1 MENSIKNIKISDHQI
16 AISYFGQ
23 AGFIIRYRAFYIST
37 DPYLSYYV
45 DEHCSNDDTLWIR
58 NYPPPITP
66 EERDF
71 INVIICTHAHYD
83 HMDPDTIARIF
94 KMNKKVKY
102 ITPHP
107 AVVQLIVIGIF
118 RKL

>member
-1 MENSIKNIKISDHQI
+1 
-16 AISYFGQ
+16 
-23 AGFIIRYRAFYIST
+23 
-37 DPYLSYYV
+37 
-45 DEHCSNDDTLWIR
+45 
-58 NYPPPITP
+58 
-66 EERDF
+66 
-71 INVIICTHAHYD
+71 
-83 HMDPDTIARIF
+83 MDPDTIARIF